1 MSKLWLSLGLGL
13 VAGLADYLGGIL
25 LVQRSPSSK
34 ALRYFVALGAGFML
48 AAALLEMVPEGMAVN
63 AKWAPALI
71 LLGYCGVHLLEHS
84 LVPHFHF
91 GEETHHHE
99 FLSAKT
105 SYSVLL
111 GLATHT
117 FFDGVAIGSGFVVS
131 DWLGWML
138 FFAVF
143 LHKLPEGFTVASV
156 MMAGGQGRRAAL
168 NSALFLGATTVLGV
182 LVINMEPTLMRA
194 GLPISAGVTIYV
206 AATDL
211 VPEVN
216 REPGIK
222 MALVF
227 FVGVLGFFLL
237 RMLAPA

>member
-1 MSKLWLSLGLGL
+1 MTSLWLSLTLGA
-13 VAGLADYLGGIL
+13 VAALADYAGGVL
-25 LVQRSPSSK
+25 LVRRSPSAR

-48 AAALLEMVPEGMAVN
+48 AAAVLEMVPEGLALSPR
-63 AKWAPALI
+63 WAPM
-71 LLGYCGVHLLEHS
+71 LLLVGYCGVHLLEHT

-99 FLSAKT
+99 FLSART

-111 GLATHT
+111 GLAAHT
-117 FFDGVAIGSGFVVS
+117 FFDGIAIGSGFVVS
-131 DWLGWML
+131 HWLGWII
-138 FFAVF
+138 FIAVF

-156 MMAGGQGRRAAL
+156 MLAGGRGRQAAL
-168 NSALFLGATTVLGV
+168 NSAMFLGATTLAGV
-182 LVINMEPTLMRA
+182 LVINLQPAWVRA
-194 GLPISAGVTIYV
+194 GLPLSAGVTIYV

-216 REPGIK
+216 REPGIR

-227 FVGVLGFFLL
+227 FAGVAVFFFLKL
-237 RMLAPA
+237 LSPI